1 MFLTLEGVEG
11 AGKSTLAAHLA
22 ARLECAGRV
31 VLRTR
36 EPGGFP
42 LGRDIRALLLDCG
55 RAVTPRAELYLFLA
69 DRAQHVDEVIR
80 PALAR
85 GEWVLCDRYADSTI
99 AYQGGGRGMDEGW
112 LQRLNDDAV
121 GGLWPDITFLLDL
134 PERTGLERAMRRNAE
149 SGLSEKEGRFEAE
162 TLAFHRKVRAAFL
175 ARAAE
180 FPARF
185 VTLDATRTPEEL
197 ADAAWAELAR
207 RENGTGTLF
216 PASCRA

>member
-36 EPGGFP
+36 EPGGCP

-99 AYQGGGRGMDEGW
+99 AYQGGGRELGTEKVAA
-112 LQRLNDDAV
+112 LNAMAV
-121 GGLWPDITFLLDL
+121 GDTLPDITVYLRMPADKALSRRLSASEPD
-134 PERTGLERAMRRNAE
+134 RLEREKTAFFTRTYDAYEELFAGEAGKRTVVVNAAQSIE
-149 SGLSEKEGRFEAE
+149 D
-162 TLAFHRKVRAAFL
+162 
-175 ARAAE
+175 
-180 FPARF
+180 
-185 VTLDATRTPEEL
+185 VTREMLDAVDARLFEL
-197 ADAAWAELAR
+197 EV
-207 RENGTGTLF
+207 
-216 PASCRA
+216 

>member
-11 AGKSTLAAHLA
+11 SGKSTLAATLA
-22 ARLECAGRV
+22 ARLERAGHA

-36 EPGGFP
+36 EPGGCS

-55 RAVTPRAELYLFLA
+55 RTAVPRAELYLFLA
-69 DRAQHVDEVIR
+69 DRAQHVEEVIR

-99 AYQGGGRGMDEGW
+99 AYQGGGRGMDAAW

-134 PERTGLERAMRRNAE
+134 PEETGLERAVRRNAE

-162 TLAFHRKVRAAFL
+162 SLAFHRRVREAFL
-175 ARAAE
+175 RRARA

-197 ADAAWAELAR
+197 TDAAWAELAR
-207 RENGTGTLF
+207 HRPEPEKGNH
-216 PASCRA
+216 

>member
-1 MFLTLEGVEG
+1 M
-11 AGKSTLAAHLA
+11 
-22 ARLECAGRV
+22 GRV
-31 VLRTR
+31 VGLV
-36 EPGGFP
+36 EDGVEF
-42 LGRDIRALLLDCG
+42 
-55 RAVTPRAELYLFLA
+55 PRA
-69 DRAQHVDEVIR
+69 D
-80 PALAR
+80 ALS
-85 GEWVLCDRYADSTI
+85 STCFTCQQFCQQSGR
-99 AYQGGGRGMDEGW
+99 QG
-112 LQRLNDDAV
+112 RL
-121 GGLWPDITFLLDL
+121 
-134 PERTGLERAMRRNAE
+134 RRHGQQGA
-149 SGLSEKEGRFEAE
+149 GRFEAE

>member
-11 AGKSTLAAHLA
+11 SGKSTLAANLA
-22 ARLECAGRV
+22 GRLERAGHV

-36 EPGGFP
+36 EPGGCS

-55 RAVTPRAELYLFLA
+55 RTAVPRAELYLFLA
-69 DRAQHVDEVIR
+69 DRAQHVEEVIR

-121 GGLWPDITFLLDL
+121 GGLWPELTFLLDL
-134 PERTGLERAMRRNAE
+134 PEETGLERAMRRNAQ

-162 TLAFHRKVRAAFL
+162 SLAFHRRVRTAFL
-175 ARAAE
+175 KRAQA

-185 VTLDATRTPEEL
+185 VTLDATRTPEEV

-207 RENGTGTLF
+207 RRPEPEKGSL
-216 PASCRA
+216 

>member
-36 EPGGFP
+36 EPGGCP

-85 GEWVLCDRYADSTI
+85 G
-99 AYQGGGRGMDEGW
+99 
-112 LQRLNDDAV
+112 
-121 GGLWPDITFLLDL
+121 
-134 PERTGLERAMRRNAE
+134 
-149 SGLSEKEGRFEAE
+149 
-162 TLAFHRKVRAAFL
+162 
-175 ARAAE
+175 
-180 FPARF
+180 
-185 VTLDATRTPEEL
+185 
-197 ADAAWAELAR
+197 
-207 RENGTGTLF
+207 
-216 PASCRA
+216 